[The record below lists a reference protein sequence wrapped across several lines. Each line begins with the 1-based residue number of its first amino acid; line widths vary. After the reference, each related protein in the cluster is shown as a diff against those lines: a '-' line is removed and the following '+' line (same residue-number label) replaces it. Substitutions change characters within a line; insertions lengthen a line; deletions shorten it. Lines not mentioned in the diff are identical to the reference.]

1 MKLFV
6 VGMVLGSGLGY
17 KAKPRQKQYTQPEY
31 PRLGNKLAFQD
42 DFSKLDMNKWH
53 PEITAGGGGNWEF
66 QFYNNDRRTSFVED
80 NVLYIKPM
88 LTMDYLGMDKDKFL
102 KEGALNLWGNAPGMQ
117 CTANAF
123 YGCERSTQGDNI
135 VNPIMSAQ
143 LRTVDS
149 FNFKY
154 GRVEIEAKMPRGD
167 WIWPAIWLMPKHHA
181 YGGWPASG
189 EIDIVE
195 SRGNLDNCHGDGVS
209 TVSSALHWGTHWS
222 KSMYNLTSGK
232 ITSDGTDFSRK
243 FTKFTLEWTQE
254 RIRTLADGKV
264 IMDVHFDEPLFKRG
278 KYSKTEFNPWANSEK
293 SRNNA
298 PFDEEFY
305 LILNV
310 AVGGVNGFFPD
321 TPGVRGVRH
330 QEALEE
336 HRRKRLQELLQR
348 QRPMAQDM
356 ERRKRPSLFSNGDQE
371 RQSLHQLIP

>member
-1 MKLFV
+1 M
-6 VGMVLGSGLGY
+6 LGLSIGDKSKY
-17 KAKPRQKQYTQPEY
+17 RQKQYARPKY
-31 PRLGNKLAFQD
+31 PGRFNKLAFKD
-42 DFSKLDMNKWH
+42 TFSKLDMNKWR

-88 LTMDYLGMDKDKFL
+88 LTMDYLGMDAEMFL
-102 KEGALNLWGNAPGMQ
+102 KEGGLNLWGNTPGMQ
-117 CTANAF
+117 CTANGF

-143 LRTVDS
+143 LRTANS
-149 FNFKY
+149 FNFRY
-154 GRVEIEAKMPRGD
+154 GRVEIEAKLPRGD

-189 EIDIVE
+189 EIDVVE
-195 SRGNLDNCHGDGVS
+195 ARRNSDNCHGDGIS
-209 TVSSALHWGTHWS
+209 TVASTLHWGTHWS
-222 KSMYNLTSGK
+222 KSMYELTTGKAKSGG
-232 ITSDGTDFSRK
+232 SDFSRK

-254 RIRTLADGKV
+254 HIRTLADGKV
-264 IMDVHFDEPLFKRG
+264 ILDVRFDEPFFKRG
-278 KYSKTEFNPWANSEK
+278 NYSKTEFNPWANSEK

-321 TPGVRGVRH
+321 TPGYGGCAAKKPWKNTDESAAKNFFNARDQWLKTWTDADDPH
-330 QEALEE
+330 SSALAIKSVKVYTE
-336 HRRKRLQELLQR
+336 
-348 QRPMAQDM
+348 
-356 ERRKRPSLFSNGDQE
+356 
-371 RQSLHQLIP
+371 